1 MSAPAAPAA
10 VPRGPEGGSAIGL
23 AQRTVRRLI
32 IYVLLF
38 ALVLVA
44 AVGLSGLLGRLLVAG
59 TELAAGDVAGLARSL
74 AFALIGGPLAA
85 LLWWAVWRRLDDGAE
100 RSSAGWG
107 LYLAGTY
114 TLSLIVATSNLL
126 GALASLIAGEPLAW
140 RYPLATGLVWAAVWL
155 WHRWMW
161 RHAGKSPTDLAD
173 VPAVLGSVL
182 GLVIGVGGAVSAL
195 STLFDAAL
203 RGATAAASVGKPWWV
218 SALQS
223 LVRAAGGGLVWWWHW
238 KHDGGQRLRT
248 GLASVALVTVGVLGA
263 GILALGGAGV
273 ALFVVLRLL
282 SDRTESPE
290 LLLEPL
296 APAIAAAAIGSLV
309 WAFHRAKARRRSDS
323 TLEGGR
329 LVTSGVALVA
339 AASGIGVIVNAAL
352 AMAATPLAGSGTRTL
367 LLGGLSS
374 LLVGGPVWWLAWKPA
389 VRTGAAGTGATGTG
403 ATGTGA
409 AGTGPDARRIYLV
422 VVFGLSAVAA
432 VITLLVIGFRVFEFV
447 LDTVTGGSFLDRIRA
462 PLGLLAA
469 TGLAAGYH
477 FAVWRHDR
485 AALAAAGAARRRT
498 IGHVILVTGADPAPL
513 HRVIGEVTGASVTV
527 WRRADAGAA
536 GGDAAAPGAGEL
548 AGRLSGALDGVSGK
562 RVLVTIG
569 PDGRIDVVPLVG

>member
-1 MSAPAAPAA
+1 MPP
-10 VPRGPEGGSAIGL
+10 GPTGGSAIGL

-32 IYVLLF
+32 MYALLF
-38 ALVLVA
+38 ALVVIA
-44 AVGLSGLLGRLLVAG
+44 AVGLSGLLGRLLVTG
-59 TELAAGDVAGLARSL
+59 TELATGDVAGLARSL

-85 LLWWAVWRRLDDGAE
+85 ILWWAVWRRLGDEAE
-100 RSSAGWG
+100 RSSVGWG

-126 GALASLIAGEPLAW
+126 GMLAALIDGERLAW

-161 RHAGKSPTDLAD
+161 RHARKSPTDLAD
-173 VPAVLGSVL
+173 VPTVLGSVL

-195 STLFDAAL
+195 SALLDAAL

-223 LVRAAGGGLVWWWHW
+223 LVWAAGGGLVWWWHW
-238 KHDGGQRLRT
+238 KHDGGLRLRT
-248 GLASVALVTVGVLGA
+248 GLANVALITVGVLGA
-263 GILALGGAGV
+263 GVLTLGGAGV

-282 SDRTESPE
+282 FNRTDPLE

-296 APAIAAAAIGSLV
+296 APAIASAAIGSLV
-309 WAFHRAKARRRSDS
+309 WVYHRAKARGRSDS
-323 TLEGGR
+323 TLQGGK

-352 AMAATPLAGSGTRTL
+352 AMAATTLAGSGTRTL
-367 LLGGLSS
+367 LLGGISS

-389 VRTGAAGTGATGTG
+389 TRTGATGTG
-403 ATGTGA
+403 LN
-409 AGTGPDARRIYLV
+409 ARRVYLI
-422 VVFGLSAVAA
+422 VVFGLSAVVA
-432 VITLLVIGFRVFEFV
+432 VITLLVIGFRVFEFF
-447 LDTVTGGSFLDRIRA
+447 LDSLTGGSLVDRIRA
-462 PLGLLAA
+462 PLGLLVA

-477 FAVWRHDR
+477 FAVWRRDR
-485 AALAAAGAARRRT
+485 AVLAAAGAARRRT

-513 HRVIGEVTGASVTV
+513 HRVIDEVTGASVTV
-527 WRRADAGAA
+527 WRRADVGPSGA
-536 GGDAAAPGAGEL
+536 DAAVLTGGL
-548 AGRLSGALDGVSGK
+548 AAALDGVTGR

-569 PDGRIDVVPLVG
+569 PDGRIDVVPLLG